1 MKELDYNSEIKQN
14 IQYLILKNLLY
25 HTIRNILWQGVI
37 MSEIIFISGNDLTI
51 EQVCRTA
58 SGEVKVEISPE
69 SYDKIDK
76 SREFIDK
83 ILDDGQLHYG
93 INTGFGDFANVR
105 ISPEKLRELQVN
117 LIRSHC
123 TGVGEMLPG
132 EVVRAMMLLRANTL
146 CRGCSGIRRTVIQT
160 LLEMLNSRV
169 HPVVPSRG
177 SVGASGDLAPLA
189 HIALVI
195 IGEGEAEYNGEVL
208 PGSEALAQAG
218 IRPVELMEKEGLA
231 LINGTQLMAG
241 ISCLAV
247 GQMSQMLDVADALGS
262 LVVEVLLGT
271 DQSFRPEIQNER
283 PHRGQI
289 ETASNIYSFLKD
301 STIVESHRG
310 CGKVQDAYSLRCM
323 PAVHGAAREG
333 IRFARSIL
341 STEINSSVDNPLV
354 FPDEEVVLSGGN
366 FHGAPVALILETL
379 AVSLSFVANISERR
393 IERMLNPHYSGLPA
407 FLAMEGGLNSG
418 LMIAQYT
425 AAALAS
431 ENKVLCHPAC
441 CDTIPTSAGQE
452 DHVSMGSI
460 SALKL
465 LNILNN
471 TWNILA
477 IESLC
482 AAQAAEFRSPSNL
495 APATGRI
502 YDKIRKAV
510 PVYNQ
515 DRVISSDIKKIAE
528 LIKHE
533 DFIENIKGKV
543 ELAIDKK

>member
-1 MKELDYNSEIKQN
+1 
-14 IQYLILKNLLY
+14 
-25 HTIRNILWQGVI
+25 
-37 MSEIIFISGNDLTI
+37 MSEIIFINGENLTI
-51 EQVCRTA
+51 EEVCKTA
-58 SGEVKVEISPE
+58 AGKAKVEISPE
-69 SYDKIDK
+69 SFEKIDK
-76 SREFIDK
+76 SREFIEK
-83 ILDDGQLHYG
+83 ILDDGELHYG
-93 INTGFGDFANVR
+93 INTGFGDFASVR
-105 ISPEKLRELQVN
+105 VSRENLKQLQVN

-123 TGVGEMLPG
+123 TGVGEPLSV

-160 LLEMLNSRV
+160 LADMLNNGI

-189 HIALVI
+189 HIALSM
-195 IGEGEAEYNGEVL
+195 IGEGASEYKGEIIPSGV
-208 PGSEALAQAG
+208 ALARAG
-218 IRPVELMEKEGLA
+218 IKPLELMEKEGLA

-241 ISCLAV
+241 IGCLAV
-247 GQMSQMLDVADALGS
+247 GQMTQMLDVADALGA
-262 LVVEVLLGT
+262 LTTEVLLGT

-283 PHRGQI
+283 PHRGQL
-289 ETASNIYSFLKD
+289 ESAENIYSFLMNSEMVKSHKD
-301 STIVESHRG
+301 

-323 PAVHGAAREG
+323 PTVHGAAREG
-333 IRFARSIL
+333 VRFARSIL

-354 FPDEEVVLSGGN
+354 FPDEELVISGGN

-379 AVSLSFVANISERR
+379 AVSLSFIANISERR

-465 LNILNN
+465 LNVLNN

-477 IESLC
+477 IEAICSS
-482 AAQAAEFRSPSNL
+482 QAAEFRNSGNL
-495 APATGRI
+495 APKTGRI
-502 YDKIRKAV
+502 YEKIRKTL
-510 PVYNQ
+510 PPYDK
-515 DRVISSDIKKIAE
+515 DRVISSDIEQMVK
-528 LIKHE
+528 LIKV
-533 DFIENIKGKV
+533 DGFINNNKEKV
-543 ELAIDKK
+543 ELTRNIKY